1 MTDDERRTRQPLS
14 MTRRYRRGLILT
26 GLLCALAV
34 LTAATVLF
42 QRSYAE
48 RIDNYLMQICHGYAA
63 AYEAQDTHS
72 ATTLLNLLPEDCP
85 LRITLIDT
93 DGTVLYDTKRG
104 SYIVDVNGDI
114 YAAQTDLPN
123 HADRPEFQQAMASG
137 SACITRES
145 ETLQLET
152 HYYAVRIDLPEGAQ
166 VLRVGEDVANIWG
179 LSTDTLPLL
188 CGAVVLILLAATLF
202 SWWLTRRMVQ
212 PINHLA
218 EHLDTIE
225 ADVPYEEL
233 IPLARTIQTDRKLRE
248 DNETMRR
255 EFTANVSHELKTPLT
270 SISGYAELIETGMAK
285 PADVP
290 TFAAR
295 IHKEAQR
302 MIALVSD
309 ILQLSELDSTQ
320 ASHSREPVTEMAPV
334 DLAALV
340 KETAQNMTVNARRA
354 YVTLQYDAKPATVR
368 GSRDQLSELTQNLCD
383 NAIRYNRPGGH
394 VELRCGVGGDGC
406 PYFEVEDNGIGMSKE
421 YLPHIFE
428 EFTREHSSTESHIT
442 GTGLGLPIVK
452 SLVNLMGGTIDV
464 ESELGVG
471 TITTVCLTF
480 GLPTEEQLAAH
491 QHKDEILGQSL
502 QTLSEK
508 RVLLAED
515 NDLNAEIVLTVLE
528 ENGIHAKHVKDGAL
542 CLKAVQNAPED
553 YYDVILMDI
562 QMPNMNG
569 YQAAEAIRALPGKR
583 GEIPIV
589 AMTANAFEEDRRK
602 ALESGMNAHIAKPV
616 DVSVLL
622 ETLSRFS

>member
-1 MTDDERRTRQPLS
+1 MTDEQRRGQRPLS

-26 GLLCALAV
+26 GVLCALAM

-42 QRSYAE
+42 QRSYVE
-48 RIDNYLMQICHGYAA
+48 RIDSYLTQICDGYAA
-63 AYEAQDTHS
+63 AYEAQPSHNGE
-72 ATTLLNLLPEDCP
+72 ALQQLLPDDLS
-85 LRITLIDT
+85 LRVTLIDT
-93 DGTVLYDTKRG
+93 DGTVLYDSHG
-104 SYIVDVNGDI
+104 FVVVDSNGETYPI
-114 YAAQTDLPN
+114 LSN
-123 HADRPEFQQAMASG
+123 HADRPEFQQAMANG
-137 SACITRES
+137 SASITRES
-145 ETLQLET
+145 TTMQTET
-152 HYYAVRIDLPEGAQ
+152 HYYAVRIDTPDGAQ

-179 LSTDTLPLL
+179 LSADTLPLL
-188 CGAVVLILLAATLF
+188 CGTVVLILLAATLF

-320 ASHSREPVTEMAPV
+320 ASHSRETVAEMGPV

-340 KETAQNMTVNARRA
+340 KETAQNMTMNARRA

-368 GSRDQLSELTQNLCD
+368 GSRDQLSELAQNLCD

-394 VELRCGVGGDGC
+394 VELRCGTGSDGC
-406 PYFEVEDNGIGMSKE
+406 PYFEVEDNGIGIPQDSQTRVFERFYRVDKSRSKA
-421 YLPHIFE
+421 
-428 EFTREHSSTESHIT
+428 TG
-442 GTGLGLPIVK
+442 GTGLGLAIVK
-452 SLVNLMGGTIDV
+452 HIALLHDAKIDLQ
-464 ESELGVG
+464 SQVG
-471 TITTVCLTF
+471 TGTTIRVTF
-480 GLPTEEQLAAH
+480 P
-491 QHKDEILGQSL
+491 K
-502 QTLSEK
+502 
-508 RVLLAED
+508 
-515 NDLNAEIVLTVLE
+515 N
-528 ENGIHAKHVKDGAL
+528 
-542 CLKAVQNAPED
+542 
-553 YYDVILMDI
+553 
-562 QMPNMNG
+562 
-569 YQAAEAIRALPGKR
+569 
-583 GEIPIV
+583 
-589 AMTANAFEEDRRK
+589 
-602 ALESGMNAHIAKPV
+602 
-616 DVSVLL
+616 
-622 ETLSRFS
+622 

>member
-63 AYEAQDTHS
+63 AYEAQDTHD
-72 ATTLLNLLPEDCP
+72 ATTLLNLLPENLP

-270 SISGYAELIETGMAK
+270 SISGYAELIENGMAK
-285 PADVP
+285 QEDIP
-290 TFAAR
+290 TFGHR

-302 MIALVSD
+302 MITLVSD
-309 ILQLSELDSTQ
+309 ILQLSELDGMSKQQENSPT
-320 ASHSREPVTEMAPV
+320 ADFVPV
-334 DLAALV
+334 DLGVLV
-340 KETAQNMTVNARRA
+340 KDVATNMTVNARKA
-354 YVTLQYDAKPATVR
+354 YITLQYKVQPVTVR
-368 GSRDQLSELTQNLCD
+368 GSHDLLTELVTNLCD

-394 VELRCGVGGDGC
+394 VELSCGTNADGC
-406 PYFEVEDNGIGMSKE
+406 PYFCVEDNGIGIPQDSQSRVFERFYRVDKSRSKA
-421 YLPHIFE
+421 
-428 EFTREHSSTESHIT
+428 TG
-442 GTGLGLPIVK
+442 GTGLGLAIVK
-452 SLVNLMGGTIDV
+452 HIAVLHGARIDL
-464 ESELGVG
+464 ESTVG
-471 TITTVCLTF
+471 TGTT
-480 GLPTEEQLAAH
+480 
-491 QHKDEILGQSL
+491 
-502 QTLSEK
+502 
-508 RVLLAED
+508 
-515 NDLNAEIVLTVLE
+515 
-528 ENGIHAKHVKDGAL
+528 
-542 CLKAVQNAPED
+542 
-553 YYDVILMDI
+553 
-562 QMPNMNG
+562 
-569 YQAAEAIRALPGKR
+569 IRIIFPK
-583 GEIPIV
+583 
-589 AMTANAFEEDRRK
+589 M
-602 ALESGMNAHIAKPV
+602 
-616 DVSVLL
+616 
-622 ETLSRFS
+622 